1 MSSSPAIIRSADVL
15 PQPDGPTKT
24 TNSPSSTSRSI
35 SLDGA
40 RAVGVDL
47 GQLVEL
53 DPGHGVDSL
62 QSRVTFP
69 AERWQRLRPAGG
81 SRAPRLRYLP
91 ERRGFLATLLIA
103 PAVLFI
109 GALVGAPLVL
119 AVYLSLTDA
128 TAGSLGGEWVGL
140 GNFRT
145 RSNDPIFVDAIWHT
159 FLFTAISQAI
169 VVLCAGLIAH
179 ALVHAFPGRW
189 ILRFMILLPWAA
201 PIALTAIGFVWIY
214 DTQASIFT
222 WFLVAPAPR
231 LDRRSTPRGSA
242 RRTARWASIIF
253 VQAWRTIP
261 FATVIFL
268 AGIASIPQEVDDA
281 AAMDGATGLKKFW
294 YVSLPLQLPIAM
306 VAILFG
312 IVFTATDMIVP
323 YILTNGGPFN
333 STQVL
338 TTYAFQTGINSG
350 NTGEGAA
357 IALFMLPVLAFVAIL
372 MLVFAR
378 RAEVT

>member
-1 MSSSPAIIRSADVL
+1 MA
-15 PQPDGPTKT
+15 
-24 TNSPSSTSRSI
+24 
-35 SLDGA
+35 
-40 RAVGVDL
+40 AVATG
-47 GQLVEL
+47 
-53 DPGHGVDSL
+53 
-62 QSRVTFP
+62 
-69 AERWQRLRPAGG
+69 GG
-81 SRAPRLRYLP
+81 SRGLRLRYLP
-91 ERRGFLATLLIA
+91 ERRGFLATVLIA

-119 AVYLSLTDA
+119 AGYLSLTDA
-128 TAGSLGGEWVGL
+128 TAGSLGGEWVGHA
-140 GNFRT
+140 NFRHQL
-145 RSNDPIFVDAIWHT
+145 NDPIFVDAIWHT

-179 ALVHAFPGRW
+179 ALVHRFPGRW
-189 ILRFMILLPWAA
+189 VLRFLILLPWAA
-201 PIALTAIGFVWIY
+201 PIALTAIGFVWIF

-222 WFLVAPAPR
+222 WFLVHLHLASEFNHPAW
-231 LDRRSTPRGSA
+231 LGTPTHAMG
-242 RRTARWASIIF
+242 SIIF

-281 AAMDGATGLKKFW
+281 AAIDGATGLKKFW
-294 YVSLPLQLPIAM
+294 YVSLPLQLPIAI

-323 YILTNGGPFN
+323 YILTNGGPYN

-338 TTYAFQTGINSG
+338 TTYSFQTGINSG

>member
-1 MSSSPAIIRSADVL
+1 MAAVA
-15 PQPDGPTKT
+15 T
-24 TNSPSSTSRSI
+24 
-35 SLDGA
+35 
-40 RAVGVDL
+40 RA
-47 GQLVEL
+47 
-53 DPGHGVDSL
+53 
-62 QSRVTFP
+62 
-69 AERWQRLRPAGG
+69 G
-81 SRAPRLRYLP
+81 SRGLRLRYLP

-119 AVYLSLTDA
+119 AIYLSLTDA

-140 GNFRT
+140 GNFR
-145 RSNDPIFVDAIWHT
+145 SALNDPIFVDAIWHT

-189 ILRFMILLPWAA
+189 ILRFMILLR
-201 PIALTAIGFVWIY
+201 G
-214 DTQASIFT
+214 
-222 WFLVAPAPR
+222 R
-231 LDRRSTPRGSA
+231 RRSRSRRSGSSGSTTRRRASSPGSSRTCTSRRPADRPAWLGTPN
-242 RRTARWASIIF
+242 WAMGSIIF

-333 STQVL
+333 STQVV